1 LSTATVAAGADA
13 PASASASATGTS
25 YGTPGYRLYV
35 LLMLMLIY
43 TINFIDRNLL
53 NVIAQPIIAEFGL
66 DDTTYGF
73 LNGWPFAIFYACMG
87 LPIAMAADR
96 YNRVVIMALCI
107 SLWSVMA
114 ATCGLATSFL
124 FLLVARIGVAV
135 GEAGGTPPSN
145 SIIGDYFKPKSR
157 ANALA
162 IFAMGV
168 TIGSALANY
177 FGGPIAQGL
186 NGPALAKLF
195 EEWGWTWALNLTD
208 WSQVAGWRVAFV
220 VIGAPG
226 VIFALLLLFT
236 VKEPPRGYSDPS
248 GTPKAERASVM
259 ETLKELG
266 PKRTFWAMALGAAL
280 AGLCGYGL
288 TGFQAPM
295 MQRVHGV
302 DPGSFAWEFG
312 GPLALAA
319 AGGTFFGGFLVDR
332 WSPKFP
338 KAVAIV
344 PVIGFLLTPALYIFA
359 YYLPSEQL
367 YSLGRPM
374 WLMGAFCAYMY
385 LGSQYTIGQGVVSQ
399 RGRASA
405 VAILLFII
413 AVIGNGLGPQLTG
426 WFSDLFMQ
434 NLISGSPD
442 GAGLHAADCRTILTG
457 RPGFTTGYAE
467 AAARVSDV
475 QKTLC
480 ASSYGDGLRNSM
492 VAIALIYLP
501 AALCFFLCSLT
512 LKKDMIASTH

>member
-1 LSTATVAAGADA
+1 MSTATATAPAGAGTDA
-13 PASASASATGTS
+13 PASGTS
-25 YGTPGYRLYV
+25 FGTPGYRLYV
-35 LLMLMLIY
+35 LLMLTLVY

-53 NVIAQPIIAEFGL
+53 NVIGQPIIAEFGL
-66 DDTTYGF
+66 DDTSYGF
-73 LNGWPFAIFYACMG
+73 LNGWPFAIFYAVMG

-96 YNRVVIMALCI
+96 YNRVIIMALCV
-107 SLWSVMA
+107 SLWSIMA
-114 ATCGLATSFL
+114 ALCGLATSFL
-124 FLLVARIGVAV
+124 FLLMARIGVAI

-186 NGPALAKLF
+186 NGPALEKLF
-195 EEWGWTWALNLTD
+195 TEWGWTWALNLTD
-208 WSQVAGWRVAFV
+208 WSQVAGWRVAFI

-226 VIFALLLLFT
+226 VIVALLLLLT
-236 VKEPPRGYSDPS
+236 VKEPPRGFSDPP
-248 GTPKAERASVM
+248 GTAKFERANIM
-259 ETLKELG
+259 ETLKALG
-266 PKRTFWAMALGAAL
+266 PKRTFWTMALGAAL

-295 MQRVHGV
+295 TQRVHGV

-319 AGGTFFGGFLVDR
+319 AAGTFFGGFLVDR

-344 PVIGFLLTPALYIFA
+344 PVIGFLLTPGLYIFA
-359 YYLPSEQL
+359 YYLPTEQI

-374 WLMGAFCAYMY
+374 WLIGAFCAYMY

-399 RGRASA
+399 RERAA
-405 VAILLFII
+405 AIAILLFII
-413 AVIGNGLGPQLTG
+413 AVIGNGVGPQLTG
-426 WFSDLFMQ
+426 ALSDIFMQ
-434 NLISGSPD
+434 NLINASPD
-442 GAGLHAADCRTILTG
+442 GAGLAASDCRTILTG
-457 RPGFTTGYAE
+457 RPGFTTGYEA

-475 QKTLC
+475 QKALC

-492 VAIALIYLP
+492 VAIALIYIP
-501 AALCFFLCSLT
+501 AALCFFLSSLT
-512 LKKDMIASTH
+512 LQKDMVAKTH